1 MSAFGAAIFDV
12 DGVLVDSPHERAW
25 RETLQSL
32 MDGPWRDLRPRT
44 TYSPERFTPAEYE
57 RLLSGKPRMA
67 GARSA
72 LDHFGVPDVDAR
84 AEEYAA
90 LKQQRVEE
98 LIEAGEFVAFPDAV
112 RFVRALWDASLP
124 LAAASSSKN
133 ADALLMRVP
142 LDSGETLLDLFGAD
156 TSGRDFAHGKPDPE
170 IFVAAAQ
177 ELGAAPERCLV
188 VEDAAAG
195 VQAAKAGGMA
205 AIGVARGGEPQ
216 LLLDADADLVVET
229 LDQVD
234 VAGVL
239 SGETR
244 ARASG
249 NASFGVR

>member
-1 MSAFGAAIFDV
+1 MSASGAAIFDV

-44 TYSPERFTPAEYE
+44 TYSPESFTSAVYE

-72 LDHFGVPDVDAR
+72 LDHFGVPGVDAR

-90 LKQQRVEE
+90 LKQLRVEE

-112 RFVRALWDASLP
+112 RFVRALWDAGLP

-133 ADALLMRVP
+133 ADALLKAVP
-142 LDSGETLLDLFGAD
+142 LDSGGTLLDLFSAD

-170 IFVAAAQ
+170 IFLAAAQ
-177 ELGAAPERCLV
+177 ELGAAPGECLV
-188 VEDAAAG
+188 VEDASAG
-195 VQAAKAGGMA
+195 VLAAKAGGMA

-216 LLLDADADLVVET
+216 LLRDAGADLVVET
-229 LDQVD
+229 LDQID

-239 SGETR
+239 SGEMPP
-244 ARASG
+244 RASEI
-249 NASFGVR
+249 APVR